1 MVLADDWNDGNELD
15 CGGMVLADDWNVENV
30 FDGCCWTS
38 CVDGIVGWLMKLSDD
53 DDDDD
58 DDEEIADDG

>member
-1 MVLADDWNDGNELD
+1 MVLADDWNDGKAFD

-30 FDGCCWTS
+30 FDGCWTS
-38 CVDGIVGWLMKLSDD
+38 CVDGMVGWLMKLSDD

-58 DDEEIADDG
+58 EEIADDG